1 VGADR
6 LGLGTT
12 VGRDEESMNDYT
24 TLFELAMAQE
34 CTVCK
39 AKPGEPCKE
48 PPSTPTKTLQGV
60 HGVRLI
66 SAKAHIHE

>member
-1 VGADR
+1 
-6 LGLGTT
+6 
-12 VGRDEESMNDYT
+12 MNDYT